1 MTTTMKMS
9 LISYIFSIT
18 FFLIIMIINKNA
30 LSKKVIHSMLAY
42 VKFACTD
49 NLVQTIEKQ
58 IGLQSVH
65 IVTLYY
71 SAPYRD
77 NTSYLVIM
85 KQSSAFDL
93 GGTFYFCFLELSCC
107 CHHVGFTWVQLWQ
120 GRQGSRGPGG
130 HPPRPVTHT
139 QELDIYTHTDLSSRH
154 ESLDSKGDIHHTI
167 PLCRHGNS
175 GLMTIWKTI
184 TLLYRYMKSE

>member
-1 MTTTMKMS
+1 MD
-9 LISYIFSIT
+9 F
-18 FFLIIMIINKNA
+18 
-30 LSKKVIHSMLAY
+30 
-42 VKFACTD
+42 VKFASSKI
-49 NLVQTIEKQ
+49 LVRTIEKKCTALHSTHLVLAFTSTLVVFTTALHLDTRSTTSRHK
-58 IGLQSVH
+58 IG
-65 IVTLYY
+65 
-71 SAPYRD
+71 
-77 NTSYLVIM
+77 YLATE
-85 KQSSAFDL
+85 KQSSVFDL
-93 GGTFYFCFLELSCC
+93 GGTFSFCFLELSCC

-175 GLMTIWKTI
+175 GLMTILKTI
-184 TLLYRYMKSE
+184 TLLYRYMKRE